1 MPSTESKTKTK
12 PSSSEATTDES
23 KTKPDSSVATTD
35 PSTMIASFWT
45 QWLEQS
51 SRGTQ
56 ALLEVMQGAGDPQQ
70 LQRRWLDAMSR
81 SLDDFMRTPTFL
93 QLVGNN
99 LKAVTD
105 MKGMQDQVIQDTAR
119 HFGMPLAA
127 DITGLFERLHSTEQN
142 IINRLQ
148 AIEER
153 LKAIETK
160 H

>member
-1 MPSTESKTKTK
+1 MPSTESN
-12 PSSSEATTDES
+12 
-23 KTKPDSSVATTD
+23 SSVAAD
-35 PSTMIASFWT
+35 PSTMVASFWA

-56 ALLEVMQGAGDPQQ
+56 ALLEAMQAAGDPQQ
-70 LQRRWLDAMSR
+70 LQRHWLDAVSR

-105 MKGMQDQVIQDTAR
+105 LKGMQDQVIQDTAR
-119 HFGMPLAA
+119 HFGLPMAA
-127 DITGLFERLHSTEQN
+127 DITGLFERLHSTELN

>member
-1 MPSTESKTKTK
+1 MPSTESKTK
-12 PSSSEATTDES
+12 PN
-23 KTKPDSSVATTD
+23 SSVATD
-35 PSTMIASFWT
+35 PSTMMASFWT

-56 ALLEVMQGAGDPQQ
+56 ALLEAMQTVGDPQQ
-70 LQRRWLDAMSR
+70 IQRRWLDVVSQ

-93 QLVGNN
+93 ELLGNN
-99 LKAVTD
+99 LKTITD
-105 MKGMQDQVIQDTAR
+105 LKGMQDEVIQDTAR
-119 HFGMPLAA
+119 HFGLPLAA

-142 IINRLQ
+142 ILKRLQ

-153 LKAIETK
+153 LKGIETK

>member
-1 MPSTESKTKTK
+1 MPSTESKTK
-12 PSSSEATTDES
+12 PN
-23 KTKPDSSVATTD
+23 SSVAAD
-35 PSTMIASFWT
+35 PSAMLASFWT

-56 ALLEVMQGAGDPQQ
+56 ALLEAMQSVGDPQQ
-70 LQRRWLDAMSR
+70 LQRRWLDAVSQ

-93 QLVGNN
+93 ELLRNN

-105 MKGMQDQVIQDTAR
+105 LKGMQDQAIQDTAR
-119 HFGMPLAA
+119 YFGLPLTA

-142 IINRLQ
+142 IITRLQ

>member
-1 MPSTESKTKTK
+1 MPSTDSKTE
-12 PSSSEATTDES
+12 PN
-23 KTKPDSSVATTD
+23 SSVDTTD
-35 PSTMIASFWT
+35 PSTLIASFWT
-45 QWLEQS
+45 HWLEQS

-56 ALLEVMQGAGDPQQ
+56 ALLEVMQGSGDPQQ

-81 SLDDFMRTPTFL
+81 SLDDFMRTPSFL

-105 MKGMQDQVIQDTAR
+105 LKGMQDQVIQDTAR

-142 IINRLQ
+142 IVNRLQ

>member
-1 MPSTESKTKTK
+1 MPSTESKTK
-12 PSSSEATTDES
+12 PNSSA
-23 KTKPDSSVATTD
+23 AAD
-35 PSTMIASFWT
+35 PSTMMASFWA

-56 ALLEVMQGAGDPQQ
+56 ALLEAMQGAGDPQQ
-70 LQRRWLDAMSR
+70 LQRRCLDAVSR

-93 QLVGNN
+93 ELLGNN
-99 LKAVTD
+99 LKAITD
-105 MKGMQDQVIQDTAR
+105 LKGMQDQVIQDTAR
-119 HFGMPLAA
+119 QFGLPLAA

-142 IINRLQ
+142 ILNRLI

>member
-1 MPSTESKTKTK
+1 MPSTEFKTK
-12 PSSSEATTDES
+12 PN
-23 KTKPDSSVATTD
+23 SSVAAD
-35 PSTMIASFWT
+35 PSTMVASFWT

-56 ALLEVMQGAGDPQQ
+56 AMLEAMQTVGDPQQ
-70 LQRRWLDAMSR
+70 FQRRWLEAVSR

-93 QLVGNN
+93 ELLKNN

-105 MKGMQDQVIQDTAR
+105 LKGMQDQVVQDTAR
-119 HFGMPLAA
+119 HFGLPLAA
-127 DITGLFERLHSTEQN
+127 DITGLFERLNSTEQN
-142 IINRLQ
+142 IVNRLK
-148 AIEER
+148 AIEDR